1 MNTIICHT
9 FSKQQVENLDF
20 AQFESIYGHWP
31 QLWGQELGAKYN
43 SLIFAVGGYDSHPE
57 EIYTI
62 PEVRR
67 FYRQLHQQWPW
78 WLFFLSDLGD
88 NIPVSYLC
96 LFDSLES
103 RKVDG
108 ASNCAAIFAPKDAL
122 NIIMHDLGRMV
133 YLMDNANVDE
143 EEIDR
148 RSRAI
153 LKRFTGDKV

>member
-1 MNTIICHT
+1 MNTLIYHT

-20 AQFESIYGHWP
+20 SQFEAIYSHWP
-31 QLWGQELGAKYN
+31 QLWGRELRAKHN
-43 SLIFAVGGYDSHPE
+43 SFVFAVDGYDTHPD

-67 FYRQLHQQWPW
+67 FYQQLHQRWPW

-108 ASNCAAIFAPKDAL
+108 DSKCAAIFDPKEAMEIL
-122 NIIMHDLGRMV
+122 MHDLGRMV
-133 YLMDNANVDE
+133 YLMDHAE
-143 EEIDR
+143 MKEAEIDR
-148 RSRAI
+148 RSKAI
-153 LKRFTGDKV
+153 LQRFTVGK